1 VYNSFSNRHT
11 RLGLTLLCVWVTG
24 CDSFKEGNIEAPAIE
39 ARALTSGT
47 RFQDPLETGGHGPEM
62 IVIPAGHYLMGQA
75 PNLDFNHKSLPVHE
89 VTIAKPFAVST
100 HEVTNA
106 QYVRFL
112 NAKGHR
118 GPNPKDYDWVFEE
131 TLGQYSKIVE
141 REVQGFLGFT
151 YHYVYEIAEGLNN
164 DRRPVIEV
172 SWYGALAYAD
182 WLSEQTGHH
191 YRLPTEAEWEYATKA
206 GTSTWYWWGD
216 EEGPGKAVCGSCGS
230 RWDDRPWDQKDTA
243 PVGSFEPNPF
253 GLYDVHGNAWEW
265 VQDCWHPNYEG
276 APVDG
281 SAWLTEDN
289 GECDL
294 RVLRGGGITAS
305 TAHMESAYRTL
316 RNHPGTTIG
325 GIRLA
330 RDL

>member
-1 VYNSFSNRHT
+1 MI
-11 RLGLTLLCVWVTG
+11 GLALLCVWVTG
-24 CDSFKEGNIEAPAIE
+24 CDSFTGGNAEAPE
-39 ARALTSGT
+39 METPELTPGT
-47 RFQDPLETGGHGPEM
+47 RFQDPLVDGGQGPAM
-62 IVIPAGHYLMGQA
+62 IVIPAGLYLMGKA
-75 PNLDFNHKSLPVHE
+75 PQQHINFKNAPVHE
-89 VTIAKPFAVST
+89 VTIARPFALST

-118 GPNPKDYDWVFEE
+118 GPGLQSTENYEWVTDEVW
-131 TLGQYSKIVE
+131 GQHNKIVE
-141 REVQGFLGFT
+141 KEIPGFLGLT
-151 YHYVYEIAEGLNN
+151 HHYAYEIAEGSNN
-164 DRRPVIEV
+164 DQRPVIGV
-172 SWYGALAYAD
+172 SWYGAQAYAN
-182 WLSEQTGHH
+182 WLSEQTGYH

-206 GTSTWYWWGD
+206 GTSTWHWWGNEPD
-216 EEGPGKAVCGSCGS
+216 QGQAACFDCGS

-281 SAWLTEDN
+281 SAWLAEDN

-305 TAHMESAYRTL
+305 VTHLVSVNRTL
-316 RNHPGTTIG
+316 QNHPGTTMG